1 MEERIQIGGLRVA
14 TALRDC
20 IADEVAPGTG
30 IEPARFWA
38 ELEKILDAFSGRNQA
53 LLDKRA
59 ALQAAI
65 DDWHRAR
72 PGAAFDPADYKRF
85 LYDTGYLVPEGE
97 AFGIDPGPVD
107 EEIARVAGPQL
118 VVPATN
124 ERYAINAVNARWG
137 SLYDALYGSDAVADQ
152 GAQARGPGYNPARG
166 ARVVAQAAAFLDK
179 TFPLARGGHAGCLG
193 YRLAAAQGMRRLLVA
208 QADGSMSELAD
219 PGQFAGFRGGD
230 EPEAILLRNHGLH
243 VEIAVDRDSPIG
255 RANPAGVKDVILEA
269 ALTAIVDFEDSV
281 SVVDGADKALA
292 YRNWLG
298 LMLGDL
304 KAVFPKGDR
313 TVTRRPNPGRNYT
326 APDGRGLRL
335 PGASLLLARNVGLHM
350 TTGAVL
356 DRQGQEIFE
365 GVLDAMATALIARR
379 APAGADA
386 LPNSRAGL
394 VYIVKPK
401 LHGPEEVAFS
411 RDLFAAVETALS
423 LAPGRI
429 KIGIMDEERR
439 TSANLKECVR
449 QARERVIFI
458 NTGFLD
464 RTGDEIHTVM
474 EAGPV
479 VRKQD
484 MKNEP
489 WIAAYEDNNVDVGL
503 ACGFSGRAQI
513 GKGMWAKPDRMR
525 EMLDTKIAHPLAG
538 ANCAWVPSPTAATL
552 HALHYHEVDVAAR
565 QAQLAG
571 RRKASLDDLLT
582 LPLMRSRPSP
592 EAVRTELEANAQSIL
607 GYVARWVD
615 QGVGC
620 SKVPGLDDVGLME
633 DRATLR
639 ISSQHIANW
648 LRHGVCDRQL
658 VRETFERMAAVVDRQ
673 NALDPLYR
681 PMAADFEA
689 SLPFQA
695 ALELVFRGQAQPN
708 GYTEPILHAYRL
720 RAKQGRA

>member
-20 IADEVAPGTG
+20 IAGEIAPGTG
-30 IEPARFWA
+30 IEPAFFWA
-38 ELEKILDAFSGRNQA
+38 ELEKILEAFSPRNQA
-53 LLDKRA
+53 LLDKRS

-72 PGAAFDPADYKRF
+72 PGAAFDPVEYKRF
-85 LYDTGYLVPEGE
+85 LFDIGYLEPEG
-97 AFGIDPGPVD
+97 ADFVLDPGEVD
-107 EEIARVAGPQL
+107 EEIAYVAGPQL

-124 ERYAINAVNARWG
+124 ERYAINAANARWG
-137 SLYDALYGSDAVADQ
+137 SLYDALYGSDVIADK
-152 GAQARGPGYNPARG
+152 GGLSRGKGYNPERG
-166 ARVVAQAAAFLDK
+166 TQVVAFAAAFLDK
-179 TFPLARGGHAGCLG
+179 IFPLASGRHAGCRG
-193 YRLAAAQGMRRLLVA
+193 YLLVEAKGMRQLAVA
-208 QADGSMSELAD
+208 QADGTMSGLAD
-219 PGQFAGFRGGD
+219 PGQFAGFRGEG
-230 EPEAILLRNHGLH
+230 EPESILLRNHGLH
-243 VEIAVDRDSPIG
+243 VEIAIDRDSPIG
-255 RANPAGVKDVILEA
+255 RASPAGVKDVILEA
-269 ALTAIVDFEDSV
+269 ALTTIVDFEDSV
-281 SVVDGADKALA
+281 AAVDGADKALA

-304 KAVFPKGDR
+304 EAVFPKGGQ
-313 TVTRRPNPGRNYT
+313 TVTRRPNPWRRYL
-326 APDGRGLRL
+326 APNGQSLLL
-335 PGASLLLARNVGLHM
+335 PGMSLLLARNVGLHM
-350 TTGAVL
+350 TTGAVTG
-356 DRQGQEIFE
+356 RQGQEIFE
-365 GVLDAMATALIARR
+365 GILDAMVTALVARR
-379 APAGADA
+379 APRGGG
-386 LPNSRAGL
+386 LRPNSRAGL

-411 RDLFAAVETALS
+411 RDLLTAVEKS
-423 LAPGRI
+423 LGLTPGRI

-439 TSANLKECVR
+439 TSVNLKECVR
-449 QARERVIFI
+449 RARERVIFI

-489 WIAAYEDNNVDVGL
+489 WITAYEDNNVDVGL

-513 GKGMWAKPDRMR
+513 GKGMWAKPDKML
-525 EMLDTKIAHPLAG
+525 EMVESKIAHPLAG

-552 HALHYHEVDVAAR
+552 HAMHYHEVDVAAR
-565 QAQLAG
+565 QRQLAG
-571 RRKASLDDLLT
+571 RPRASLDDLLT

-592 EAVRTELEANAQSIL
+592 EEIQTEIETNAQSIL
-607 GYVARWVD
+607 GYVSRWVD

-620 SKVPGLDDVGLME
+620 SKVPDLTDVGLME

-639 ISSQHIANW
+639 ISSQHLANW
-648 LRHGVCDRQL
+648 LRHGICS
-658 VRETFERMAAVVDRQ
+658 REQVQGTFERMAAVVDRQ
-673 NALDPLYR
+673 NAGDPLYR

-695 ALELVFRGQAQPN
+695 ALELVLTGQSQPS
-708 GYTEPILHAYRL
+708 GYTEPILHAYRR
-720 RAKQGRA
+720 RAKQRNA